1 MDQSQSNYSFKCQKC
16 GDEHELVLCFG
27 IDKPSY
33 YFSIPKDE
41 VERRVVINDDL
52 CIIDQSH
59 YFIRGRLTIPV
70 LDHSENLEFNVWISL
85 SAESFD
91 RVNKAWNEPD
101 RINEPPYFGWLQTLI
116 PGFSD
121 TLNIKTLVH
130 TNEVGRIPTI
140 KVIEENHL
148 LKESQQNG
156 MSLNSVLEIIT
167 EIMH

>member
-1 MDQSQSNYSFKCQKC
+1 MDQSQSNYSFKCQQC

-70 LDHSENLEFNVWISL
+70 LDHSENIKGWHRSLELL
-85 SAESFD
+85 SKVVIPRLND
-91 RVNKAWNEPD
+91 LDINKM
-101 RINEPPYFGWLQTLI
+101 
-116 PGFSD
+116 
-121 TLNIKTLVH
+121 
-130 TNEVGRIPTI
+130 
-140 KVIEENHL
+140 EEN
-148 LKESQQNG
+148 QW
-156 MSLNSVLEIIT
+156 
-167 EIMH
+167 